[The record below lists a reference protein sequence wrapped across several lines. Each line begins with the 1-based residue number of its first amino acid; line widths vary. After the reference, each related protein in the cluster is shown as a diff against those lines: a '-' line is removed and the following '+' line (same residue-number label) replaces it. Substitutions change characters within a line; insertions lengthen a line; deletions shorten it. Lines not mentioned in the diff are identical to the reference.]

1 VCLSFV
7 LIFINFMPIDRPFY
21 VLQIALLLFLSSLT
35 ACANSPF
42 GKSLEKSLSADP
54 QLQQP
59 TTQPDASP
67 TPTPAPE
74 TPAATEPELP
84 TDFPTPIPRYP
95 TATLKKVAPTED
107 TTSTYPVITQWTSPD
122 PSNAIEAFYQRQF
135 AQNDWQL
142 SSSTPE
148 GQKTTMVAKR
158 QNLEVEVV
166 IEPSTDASET
176 GLTIAYRDES
186 TAASPTPDTSNS
198 PSPVPMSS
206 GTPMQF
212 SDLQTTAESLR
223 PYIKDLAQLGVLTP
237 STPQSNTFAPDQPLK
252 RREYARWLLAAHN
265 LIYADTPSKQIRP
278 ATASNTPSFGDVPTT
293 DPDFD
298 DIQGLAE
305 AGIIPSSLSGEATA
319 VKFRPD
325 DPLTREDAI
334 AWKVPLDWRQ
344 ALPTATI
351 AAISE
356 TWGFQ
361 DIAQIDPKV
370 LSALLADFQSGERA
384 NIRRSFGYTRLFQP
398 KKTVTRAEAA
408 ASLWYFGNANTGRS
422 AKEALEPT
430 PNKP

>member
-1 VCLSFV
+1 
-7 LIFINFMPIDRPFY
+7 MAIDRSFQ
-21 VLQIALLLFLSSLT
+21 VSQIALLLFLSSLT

-67 TPTPAPE
+67 TLAPE
-74 TPAATEPELP
+74 TPTATEPELP
-84 TDFPTPIPRYP
+84 TDFPTAIPRYP
-95 TATLKKVAPTED
+95 TATLKKVTPMED
-107 TTSTYPVITQWTSPD
+107 ATSTYPIVTQWTSPD

-135 AQNDWQL
+135 AQDDWQL
-142 SSSTPE
+142 SSSTPT

-166 IEPSTDASET
+166 IDPSTDASET
-176 GLTIAYRDES
+176 ALTIAYREES
-186 TAASPTPDTSNS
+186 TAASPTPDTSNP
-198 PSPVPMSS
+198 PSPK
-206 GTPMQF
+206 QF
-212 SDLQTTAESLR
+212 SDLQTTAASLR
-223 PYIKDLAQLGVLTP
+223 PYITDLAQLGVLTP

-325 DPLTREDAI
+325 DPMTREDTI

-351 AAISE
+351 ASIAE

-361 DIAQIDPKV
+361 DTAQIDPKV

-398 KKTVTRAEAA
+398 KKSVTRAEAA

-430 PNKP
+430 SSKP